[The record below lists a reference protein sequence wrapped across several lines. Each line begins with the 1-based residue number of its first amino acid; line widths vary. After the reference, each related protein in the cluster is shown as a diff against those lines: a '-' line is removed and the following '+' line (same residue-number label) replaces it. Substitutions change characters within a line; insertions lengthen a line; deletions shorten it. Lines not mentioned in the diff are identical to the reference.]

1 MADITPQRTG
11 EFLRVV
17 FEMLWDKVDGL
28 PAKEV
33 LAAISRMIPL
43 SEYESGI
50 YPSTP
55 EHMRYEVIIR
65 FATLPLVKAGWLVK
79 NKGRWYITDEGRQAC
94 KRLPSATAFYQ
105 EAARMY
111 NEMRLRRPVLAINVE
126 DAEEKAWDQM
136 RAFLLEMNPYDF
148 QKLVSDLLQA
158 MEYHLVWV
166 APQGSDQGVDI
177 VAYSDP
183 LGTRSP
189 RLKVQ
194 VRHIN
199 QRLNLDDLQD
209 FITLIGSND
218 MGLLVS
224 TGGFTHDTHQAALK
238 HDQMRLTL
246 VDLDSFLDLWVQ
258 NYSKLSN
265 EARQRFPL
273 KAVYYVAP
281 AE

>member
-50 YPSTP
+50 YPSTH

-136 RAFLLEMNPYDF
+136 RTYLLEMNPYDF

-194 VRHIN
+194 VRHNN
-199 QRLNLDDLQD
+199 QRLYLDDLQD